1 MPTGEGKADEKTE
14 ADDEELTADQKEEKQ
29 HAEFVRMADQSLDRF
44 RETHSE
50 TQQQFIVDAYVET
63 GEIPTGETFG
73 IEEVEADVVVAAF
86 SQHLDRNV
94 LRQHGLSL
102 ATYLEHVDQADY
114 PALRRAAAKG
124 EWHVFHGHAQA
135 IAAAR
140 KDGSAY
146 SD

>member
-1 MPTGEGKADEKTE
+1 MPNGADEK
-14 ADDEELTADQKEEKQ
+14 ADGAEEELTAEQKEEKQ

-44 RETHSE
+44 RDTHSE
-50 TQQQFIVDAYVET
+50 AQQQFIVDAYVET
-63 GEIPTGETFG
+63 GEILTGEAYG
-73 IEEVEADVVVAAF
+73 IDPVEAAVVETAF

-94 LRQHGLSL
+94 LRQHGLTL
-102 ATYLEHVDQADY
+102 ATYLEHVDEADY

-140 KDGSAY
+140 KTGTAFADE
-146 SD
+146 

>member
-1 MPTGEGKADEKTE
+1 M
-14 ADDEELTADQKEEKQ
+14 DDKVDDVEELTDEEKEEKQ

-44 RETHSE
+44 RDTHSE
-50 TQQQFIVDAYVET
+50 PQQQFIVDAYVAT
-63 GEIPTGETFG
+63 GEILTGEAYG
-73 IEEVEADVVVAAF
+73 IDPVEAAVVETAF

-94 LRQHGLSL
+94 LRQHGLNL
-102 ATYLEHVDQADY
+102 QTYFEHVDEADY

-124 EWHVFHGHAQA
+124 EWHVFQRHAQA

>member
-1 MPTGEGKADEKTE
+1 
-14 ADDEELTADQKEEKQ
+14 
-29 HAEFVRMADQSLDRF
+29 MADQSLDRF
-44 RETHSE
+44 RDTHSDE
-50 TQQQFIVDAYVET
+50 QQQFILDAYVQT

-73 IEEVEADVVVAAF
+73 IDPVEAAVVETAF

-94 LRQHGLSL
+94 LRQHGLTL
-102 ATYLEHVDQADY
+102 ATYLEHVDEADY

>member
-1 MPTGEGKADEKTE
+1 MDNAEDAE
-14 ADDEELTADQKEEKQ
+14 ADDELNDDEKQEKQ
-29 HAEFVRMADQSLDRF
+29 HAEFVRMADRGLDRF

-50 TQQQFIVDAYVET
+50 AQQQFIVDAYVAT
-63 GEIPTGETFG
+63 GEIPVGEAFG
-73 IEEVEADVVVAAF
+73 IEEVEVAVVETAF

-94 LRQHGLSL
+94 LRQHGLNL
-102 ATYLEHVDQADY
+102 QTYFEHVDEADY

-140 KDGSAY
+140 KAHGL
-146 SD
+146 

>member
-1 MPTGEGKADEKTE
+1 MDE
-14 ADDEELTADQKEEKQ
+14 DDTEELTEDQKEEKQ

-44 RETHSE
+44 RDTHSD
-50 TQQQFIVDAYVET
+50 TQQQFIVDAYVAT
-63 GEIPTGETFG
+63 GEIPVGEAFG
-73 IEEVEADVVVAAF
+73 IEEVEAAVVETAF

-94 LRQHGLSL
+94 LRQHGLNL
-102 ATYLEHVDQADY
+102 QTYFEHVDEADY

>member
-1 MPTGEGKADEKTE
+1 MSTADDKTDD
-14 ADDEELTADQKEEKQ
+14 ADTDEELTDDDKDEKQ

-50 TQQQFIVDAYVET
+50 PQQQFIVDAFVET
-63 GEIPTGETFG
+63 GEIPTGEAFG
-73 IEEVEADVVVAAF
+73 IEEVEAAVVMVAF
-86 SQHLDRNV
+86 EQHLDRNV
-94 LRQHGLSL
+94 LRQHGLTM
-102 ATYLEHVDQADY
+102 ATYMEHVDDADL

-124 EWHVFHGHAQA
+124 EWHVFHSHAQV

>member
-1 MPTGEGKADEKTE
+1 M
-14 ADDEELTADQKEEKQ
+14 DDKVDDREELTDDEREEKQ

-44 RETHSE
+44 RDTHSE
-50 TQQQFIVDAYVET
+50 PQQQFIVDAYVET
-63 GEIPTGETFG
+63 GEILTGEAYG
-73 IEEVEADVVVAAF
+73 IDPVEAAAVETAF

-102 ATYLEHVDQADY
+102 QTYFEHVDEADY
-114 PALRRAAAKG
+114 PALRKAAAKG

-140 KDGSAY
+140 KDGSAFNG
-146 SD
+146 

>member
-1 MPTGEGKADEKTE
+1 MDEKTDE
-14 ADDEELTADQKEEKQ
+14 TDEELTAEQKEEKQ

-44 RETHSE
+44 RGTHSE
-50 TQQQFIVDAYVET
+50 AQQEFIVDAYVDT
-63 GEIPTGETFG
+63 GEILTGEAYG
-73 IEEVEADVVVAAF
+73 IDPVEAAVVETAF

-102 ATYLEHVDQADY
+102 QTYFEHVDEADY

-124 EWHVFHGHAQA
+124 EWHVFHAHAQA
-135 IAAAR
+135 IASAR
-140 KDGSAY
+140 KNGSAY

>member
-1 MPTGEGKADEKTE
+1 MEEDKTDET
-14 ADDEELTADQKEEKQ
+14 EELTDEQKEQAQFDK
-29 HAEFVRMADQSLDRF
+29 FVEMADQSLDRF
-44 RETHSE
+44 RQTHSDQ
-50 TQQQFIVDAYVET
+50 QQQFIVDAFVET

-73 IEEVEADVVVAAF
+73 IDPVEADVVVAAF

-94 LRQHGLSL
+94 LRQHGLTL
-102 ATYLEHVDQADY
+102 ATYFEHVDHADL

-140 KDGSAY
+140 KAGTAFTD
-146 SD
+146 

>member
-1 MPTGEGKADEKTE
+1 MDDKAQNEEPTNDEN
-14 ADDEELTADQKEEKQ
+14 EEKE
-29 HAEFVRMADQSLDRF
+29 HNEFVRMADQSLDRF
-44 RETHSE
+44 RDTHSE
-50 TQQQFIVDAYVET
+50 PQQQFIVDAYVET
-63 GEIPTGETFG
+63 GEILTGEAYG
-73 IEEVEADVVVAAF
+73 IDPVEAAVVETAF

-94 LRQHGLSL
+94 LRQHGLTL
-102 ATYLEHVDQADY
+102 ATYFEHVEEADY

-140 KDGSAY
+140 KNGSAY